1 MKESFIILLQ
11 SSSSFSFRYSIMLW
25 GMTTARIIDLSLYC
39 FLTPY
44 LVFGVACS
52 HSAYCLWPSQP
63 IKNKKTELFDTT
75 CPTSSVLTPFNTL
88 SLNQSCSKLQTLYWD
103 VFQGSTK
110 ISTNAALPEKSGWQW
125 LLQVATQAVQ
135 CNNLSSIH
143 KHQGSQVCFLHSGRL
158 LGPISTKMSS
168 ICYSIMRFH
177 SLPLFPLCPPLLL
190 SPYMERER

>member
-143 KHQGSQVCFLHSGRL
+143 LKKL
-158 LGPISTKMSS
+158 
-168 ICYSIMRFH
+168 
-177 SLPLFPLCPPLLL
+177 
-190 SPYMERER
+190 